1 MSDVTRVLDAHWR
14 AESEADPDPESLEYD
29 ERVAFWR
36 SRAPDS
42 HDGMYD
48 RLLAENCAPRIAAA
62 TCWYA
67 AGLDETTDASA
78 RTQAEIAREYD
89 ISAVTLRR
97 WHSRIHGDVE
107 S

>member
-1 MSDVTRVLDAHWR
+1 MGDVTRVLDAHWR
-14 AESEADPDPESLEYD
+14 AESEADPDPESLKYD

-36 SRAPDS
+36 SCVPDS
-42 HDGMYD
+42 YDEIYD

-67 AGLDETTDASA
+67 AGLNETTDTRA

-97 WHSRIHGDVE
+97 WYSRIREDIE